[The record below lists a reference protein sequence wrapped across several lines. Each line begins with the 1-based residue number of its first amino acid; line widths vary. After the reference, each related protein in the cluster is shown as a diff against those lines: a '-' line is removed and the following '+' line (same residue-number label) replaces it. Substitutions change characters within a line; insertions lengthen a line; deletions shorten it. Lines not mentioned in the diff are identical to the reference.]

1 MVWERRFYPQL
12 SEFYR
17 GRSASNGERA
27 KSSRRLQSESRC
39 SITAGSLRSSFSGS
53 TTVLRRCGSAY
64 FTGNNSLACPSS
76 STQTS
81 SQRSSKKPQSTLESG
96 RSSRALL
103 NGCEDHILWLRYPSV
118 CLRRLTFSLADAL
131 VREGSFETL
140 RDLFS

>member
-1 MVWERRFYPQL
+1 MTWQRGSCLQL
-12 SEFYR
+12 SGLYR
-17 GRSASNGERA
+17 GRSASSGEKA
-27 KSSRRLQSESRC
+27 KSSRKHQSESRC
-39 SITAGSLRSSFSGS
+39 RITAGSLRSSFSGS
-53 TTVLRRCGSAY
+53 TTVQRRYGSAY

-76 STQTS
+76 SAQTS